1 MWEQNCPQKGR
12 AKGKAPREQ
21 ARNVSEMDRRTCMA
35 EAGGAGGCGWRGVG
49 WREAGQVGRR
59 RGWGAEQSYWNTAL
73 PACLHIVCGYAH
85 ATRAETENIWP
96 AK

>member
-1 MWEQNCPQKGR
+1 MWEQNCPEKER

-21 ARNVSEMDRRTCMA
+21 AWNVSEMDRRTCMA
-35 EAGGAGGCGWRGVG
+35 EAGGAGRWGVEGRGWG
-49 WREAGQVGRR
+49 EEGQVVRR
-59 RGWGAEQSYWNTAL
+59 QGWGAEQSYWNTAL
-73 PACLHIVCGYAH
+73 PMCFHIVCGYVH